1 MQISFAIK
9 GLDQVKKNLDPQIYS
24 SALVGSV
31 NDLSKAV
38 ITGTSQ
44 QIKQRYSISTARV
57 KSDIK
62 ITARATKTRPRV
74 EIIFKRK
81 PPGLQ
86 HYKPVEITRAG
97 IKRTMGKRG
106 VVARKM
112 KRSKPTKGVS
122 VEVKRGERKT
132 VKGAFLAMMPRGGEG
147 IWRRK
152 KGEKRRLERL
162 YGPSIGGMFTA
173 IGGKDIAQK
182 IINERIEKVFM
193 RQIERQRFRMG
204 GEKSS

>member
-9 GLDQVKKNLDPQIYS
+9 GLDHVRKNLDPQIYF

-38 ITGTSQ
+38 ITETSQ
-44 QIKQRYSISTARV
+44 QIKQHYSIPAARV

-86 HYKPVEITRAG
+86 HYKPVEITMAG
-97 IKRTMGKRG
+97 IKRTMRKHRI
-106 VVARKM
+106 VARKM

-147 IWRRK
+147 IWRTK

-162 YGPSIGGMFTA
+162 YGPSVGGMFTA

-193 RQIERQRFRMG
+193 RQVERQRFKVRG
-204 GEKSS
+204 

>member
-1 MQISFAIK
+1 MQISFAVK
-9 GLDQVKKNLDPQIYS
+9 GLDHVRKNLDPQIYF

-38 ITGTSQ
+38 ITEASQ
-44 QIKQRYSISTARV
+44 QIKQHYSIPAARV

-86 HYKPVEITRAG
+86 HYKPVEITMAG
-97 IKRTMGKRG
+97 IKRTMRKHKI
-106 VVARKM
+106 VARKM

-132 VKGAFLAMMPRGGEG
+132 VKGAFLATMPRGGEG
-147 IWRRK
+147 IWRTK
-152 KGEKRRLERL
+152 EGEKRRLKRL
-162 YGPSIGGMFTA
+162 YGPSISGMFTA

-193 RQIERQRFRMG
+193 RQVERQRFR
-204 GEKSS
+204 KSTTAG